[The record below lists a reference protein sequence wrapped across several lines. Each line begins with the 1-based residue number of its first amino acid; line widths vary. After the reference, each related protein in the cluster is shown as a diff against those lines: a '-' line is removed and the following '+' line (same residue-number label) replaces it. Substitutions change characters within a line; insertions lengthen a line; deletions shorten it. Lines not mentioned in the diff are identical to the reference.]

1 MENMGN
7 KRNIKCEI
15 SYDGTDFHGF
25 QVQPNQRT
33 VQGELINS
41 IYKLT
46 NEKVNIIASGRTD
59 AGVHARKQVCN
70 FTTSSNIPTDKWK
83 NALNTLLPDGI
94 IILNSTEVD
103 LSFHSR
109 YDVKEKTYRYHI
121 SNGENPNLFR
131 RRYVWHYPYHL
142 NLEEMKKASRIFLGK
157 HDFTSFSSAKI
168 GINDRDRT
176 VYQSEVWVENDEI
189 IYQVTGNGFLYNMVR
204 IIVGTLVAVGSN
216 RIKPEEIEG
225 ILGSKD
231 RNNAGRTAPAKGLF
245 LWDIKY

>member
-1 MENMGN
+1 MENTEN

-33 VQGELINS
+33 VQGELIKS

-70 FTTSSNIPTDKWK
+70 FTTNSSIPAVKWK
-83 NALNTLLPDGI
+83 NALNAALPDGI
-94 IILNSTEVD
+94 IILNSTEVE

-121 SNGENPNLFR
+121 SNRENLNLFR
-131 RRYVWHYPYHL
+131 RKYAWHCPYSL
-142 NLEEMKKASRIFLGK
+142 NIEEMKQASRIFLGE
-157 HDFTSFSSAKI
+157 HDFTSFSSAKTEI
-168 GINDRDRT
+168 ENKVRYI
-176 VYQSEVWVENDEI
+176 YQSEVWEENNEI
-189 IYQVTGNGFLYNMVR
+189 IYQITGNGFLYNMVR
-204 IIVGTLVAVGSN
+204 IIVGTLVDVGTD
-216 RIKPEEIEG
+216 RIKAEDIEG
-225 ILGSKD
+225 ILNAKD
-231 RNNAGRTAPAKGLF
+231 RNYACKTAPAKGLF

>member
-1 MENMGN
+1 MENTEN

-33 VQGELINS
+33 VQGELIKS

-46 NEKVNIIASGRTD
+46 NEEVNIIASGRTD

-70 FTTSSNIPTDKWK
+70 FTTDSNIPADKWK
-83 NALNTLLPDGI
+83 NALNAVLPDGI
-94 IILNSTEVD
+94 IILNSTEVE

-121 SNGENPNLFR
+121 SNRENLNLFR
-131 RRYVWHYPYHL
+131 RKYVWHCPYSL
-142 NLEEMKKASRIFLGK
+142 NIEAMKQASRIFLGE
-157 HDFTSFSSAKI
+157 HDFTSFSSAKTEI
-168 GINDRDRT
+168 ENKVRYI
-176 VYQSEVWVENDEI
+176 YQSEVWEENNEI
-189 IYQVTGNGFLYNMVR
+189 IYQITGNGFLYNMVR
-204 IIVGTLVAVGSN
+204 IIVGTLVDVGTD
-216 RIKPEEIEG
+216 RIKAEDIEG
-225 ILGSKD
+225 ILNAKD
-231 RNNAGRTAPAKGLF
+231 RNYACKTAPAKGLF